1 MKSPSIPRMTKMAMN
16 PKSSHCARS
25 MPTAYLKLEM
35 RQVGRMI
42 NVKSEVIAGAEASN
56 GPGSFI
62 PEGRWT

>member
-1 MKSPSIPRMTKMAMN
+1 
-16 PKSSHCARS
+16 
-25 MPTAYLKLEM
+25 MPTAYLNLEM